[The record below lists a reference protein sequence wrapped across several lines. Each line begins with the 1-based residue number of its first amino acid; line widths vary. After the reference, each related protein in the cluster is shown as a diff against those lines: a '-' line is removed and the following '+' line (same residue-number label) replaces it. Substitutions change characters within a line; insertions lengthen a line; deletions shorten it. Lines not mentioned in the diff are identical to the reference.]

1 MARAK
6 ISLIGGGQIG
16 GNLALLAA
24 QKELGDIVIFDIP
37 KAEGMVKGKALD
49 LMQLKPHDGYDA
61 NISGTSDWKDLTDS
75 DVFIITAGLP
85 RKPGMDRE
93 DLLEINLGIM
103 TDVAENIKEY
113 SPNAFVIVVSNP
125 LDAMVYAFYKVSQ
138 LKKNMVVGMAGAL
151 DSARFRAFIAM
162 EVGCS
167 VQDVTCMVLGGH
179 GDTMVP
185 ITRFGTVGGVPI
197 ESLINPD
204 RLEEI
209 VNRTRFAGG
218 EIVKLFGNGSAFYAP
233 AQSAIEMAESY
244 LRDKK
249 RIIPCA
255 SLCEGEFGI
264 NGYFIGVP
272 SVIGSGGVEN
282 ILEFSLTEEEK
293 FELKNTLEAVKKT
306 AKDFINAR
314 KSDRIGILV
323 FAGESF
329 IQCPLTI
336 DKEVLLAL
344 MDDIQVA
351 EQSYDG
357 TAIGMA
363 IANATN
369 RLRNSDAKSK
379 VMILLSDGSNN
390 AGELDPLTS
399 ADLASNFDIKI
410 YTIGAGTNQDVSFI
424 PGRGYIRN
432 EIDEVTLKSIANRT
446 NGKYFRATNVVGL
459 EDVYKTID
467 ELERTE
473 IEIKEFTRYKE
484 LFGWLLIPAMIIG
497 LGGHTI
503 DRTIFRKQL

>member
-1 MARAK
+1 MSRAK

-49 LMQLKPHDGYDA
+49 LMQLGPHDGYDA
-61 NISGTSDWKDLTDS
+61 NISGTSDWKDLKDS

-93 DLLEINLGIM
+93 DLLEINLGIIK
-103 TDVAENIKEY
+103 DVATNIKKY
-113 SPNAFVIVVSNP
+113 SPNAFVIIVSNP

-162 EVGCS
+162 EIGCS

-185 ITRFGTVGGVPI
+185 ITRVGTVGGVPI
-197 ESLINPD
+197 ESLIEPD
-204 RLEEI
+204 RLDEI

-264 NGYFIGVP
+264 DGYFIGVP
-272 SVIGSGGVEN
+272 SMIGKGGVEK
-282 ILEFSLTEEEK
+282 ILEFELYDDEK
-293 FELKNTLEAVKKT
+293 LALNSTLEAVKKT
-306 AKDFINAR
+306 
-314 KSDRIGILV
+314 
-323 FAGESF
+323 
-329 IQCPLTI
+329 
-336 DKEVLLAL
+336 VLETKL
-344 MDDIQVA
+344 
-351 EQSYDG
+351 
-357 TAIGMA
+357 
-363 IANATN
+363 
-369 RLRNSDAKSK
+369 
-379 VMILLSDGSNN
+379 
-390 AGELDPLTS
+390 
-399 ADLASNFDIKI
+399 
-410 YTIGAGTNQDVSFI
+410 
-424 PGRGYIRN
+424 
-432 EIDEVTLKSIANRT
+432 
-446 NGKYFRATNVVGL
+446 
-459 EDVYKTID
+459 
-467 ELERTE
+467 
-473 IEIKEFTRYKE
+473 
-484 LFGWLLIPAMIIG
+484 
-497 LGGHTI
+497 
-503 DRTIFRKQL
+503 